1 MTGLDYALVIAFLA
15 IIASAGAMVS
25 RLIRS
30 PDDLFVAGRELTPFV
45 LAATITATNL
55 SMYHFV
61 GMGGTA
67 SHSGVSIIWMNWT
80 GGIALTLSGLFVL
93 PIMRRLRIRSVPEYL
108 ELRYARGLRTLVGAF
123 WGLRLCIYL
132 GILLYIAGTAAV
144 LITGWNHYAGWL
156 LVFSVVSVIYSTAG
170 GAWAVAIMDSV
181 QFLVMLAGGL
191 IMFPIAMRAAGGL
204 PGMIEYFRHIKE
216 TVHFVQFVP
225 PAGSHTEYDWLFVLA
240 ILLLSIKWACIDQS
254 ILQRAFGARNPRV
267 GAKGMVLSGVITTPM
282 AFLWVLPGLA
292 AAKLHPQAFADPDH
306 AIPWLLSTQLPAV
319 AKGLLGFVLCGL
331 VAAQISVITA
341 DVNSVATLITSD
353 VFRTLRRVEPSQRDL
368 LRVVRI
374 SSICCGLV
382 MLAVAVLLGHSN
394 AGAVKANLTM
404 VGILDMPLFVVTVIY
419 GIAWTRTNWQG
430 AVAGFIGGGLA
441 GVGCY
446 LLIDPQFF
454 NPYLAAPLGHLSSS
468 AAGWLGGIHGRMTH
482 LQPELR
488 NLAPIISS
496 AAALV
501 ITPIASFLFAPPTRQ
516 EAAASHPDAAPA
528 AEPVV
533 ASHSSESVEVDDFH
547 LIPHSAAGRG
557 GMVVVIVAFVVFVCA
572 VIAAGMGWPGAS
584 AVAVTAMLAVL
595 LGGVVRVYTR

>member
-1 MTGLDYALVIAFLA
+1 VTGLDYAIVIAFLA
-15 IIASAGAMVS
+15 VIASAGATVS

-67 SHSGVSIIWMNWT
+67 AKSGVSIIWMNWT

-156 LVFSVVSVIYSTAG
+156 IVFSVVSVIYSTAG

-204 PGMIEYFRHIKE
+204 PGIIEFFRQAKDTI
-216 TVHFVQFVP
+216 HFVQFVP

-292 AAKLHPQAFADPDH
+292 AAKLHPHAFADPDH

-341 DVNSVATLITSD
+341 DVNSVATLVTSD
-353 VFRTLRRVEPSQRDL
+353 VFRTLRRVEPSSREL

-374 SSICCGLV
+374 SSICCGVL
-382 MLAVAVLLGHSN
+382 MLGVAILLGHSN

-430 AVAGFIGGGLA
+430 AAAGFIGGGLA

-454 NPYLAAPLGHLSSS
+454 NPYLAGPLGHLSSS
-468 AAGWLGGIHGRMTH
+468 AGHWLGGMHGRVAH

-488 NLAPIISS
+488 NLAPIVSS

-501 ITPIASFLFAPPTRQ
+501 ITPLASFLFAPPTRNEQ
-516 EAAASHPDAAPA
+516 AASHPDAAPA
-528 AEPVV
+528 IENPSTAP
-533 ASHSSESVEVDDFH
+533 SSGAAEVDDFR
-547 LIPHSAAGRG
+547 LIPKSAAGRG
-557 GMVVVIVAFVVFVCA
+557 AIGLVIVAFVVFVAA
-572 VIAAGMGWPGAS
+572 VIAAGLGLPGAS
-584 AVAVTAMLAVL
+584 AIAVTAMLLVL
-595 LGGVVRVYTR
+595 LGGVIRVYAK

>member
-1 MTGLDYALVIAFLA
+1 VTGLDYAIVFVFLA
-15 IIASAGAMVS
+15 AIAGAGAMVS

-30 PDDLFVAGRELTPFV
+30 PDDLFVAGRQLTPFV

-132 GILLYIAGTAAV
+132 GILLYVAGSAAV
-144 LITGWNHYAGWL
+144 LITGWNHYVAWL
-156 LVFSVVSVIYSTAG
+156 VIFSAVSVLYSAVG

-191 IMFPIAMRAAGGL
+191 IMFPIAMHAAGGL
-204 PGMIEYFRHIKE
+204 AGMIEYFRHARDL
-216 TVHFVQFVP
+216 VHFVQFVP
-225 PAGSHTEYDWLFVLA
+225 SGREHTEYDWLFVLA
-240 ILLLSIKWACIDQS
+240 ILLLSIKWACIDQA

-292 AAKLHPQAFADPDH
+292 AARLHPQAFADPDH

-341 DVNSVATLITSD
+341 DVNSVATLVTSD
-353 VFRTLRRVEPSQRDL
+353 VYRTLCRTEPAPREM

-374 SSICCGLV
+374 SSVCCGVV
-382 MLAVAVLLGHSN
+382 MLGVAVLLGHTS

-441 GVGCY
+441 GIGCY
-446 LLIDPQFF
+446 LVIDPQFF
-454 NPYLAAPLGHLSSS
+454 NPYLAVPLGHLSSS
-468 AAGWLGGIHGRMTH
+468 GAHWLGSMHGRVAH
-482 LQPELR
+482 LQPALR

-501 ITPIASFLFAPPTRQ
+501 ITPLASFLFAPPTRM
-516 EAAASHPDAAPA
+516 EAAASHPDAASAEAPA
-528 AEPVV
+528 TAGSGE
-533 ASHSSESVEVDDFH
+533 AGEVDDFR
-547 LIPHSAAGRG
+547 LIPSSLAGRAG
-557 GMVVVIVAFVVFVCA
+557 IAMVIVAFVVFVAA
-572 VIAAGMGWPGAS
+572 VLAAGWGWPAAS

-595 LGGVVRVYTR
+595 LGGVVRVYAR